1 MYARRNIPGSFAKSH
16 LKYAS
21 SFVLDAIHDTDL
33 MLWYTGSKVSSIYAS
48 ISKVGD
54 YPHPNSG
61 IGIYNFSDGAK
72 GICEV
77 VWVLREKTPFS
88 IDAKLEVLGTEGAIY
103 VDCAESGLL
112 INYKNGTKMPDTIHW
127 PELHGEITGALRD
140 EVAYWIRCVATETK
154 PTVVT
159 PSEARDALA
168 VVLGAEES
176 ALRNQLVG
184 L

>member
-1 MYARRNIPGSFAKSH
+1 H
-16 LKYAS
+16 
-21 SFVLDAIHDTDL
+21 
-33 MLWYTGSKVSSIYAS
+33 
-48 ISKVGD
+48 
-54 YPHPNSG
+54 
-61 IGIYNFSDGAK
+61 
-72 GICEV
+72 
-77 VWVLREKTPFS
+77 FS

-112 INYKNGTKMPDTIHW
+112 INDKNVTKMPDTIHW

-154 PTVVT
+154 PTVVS